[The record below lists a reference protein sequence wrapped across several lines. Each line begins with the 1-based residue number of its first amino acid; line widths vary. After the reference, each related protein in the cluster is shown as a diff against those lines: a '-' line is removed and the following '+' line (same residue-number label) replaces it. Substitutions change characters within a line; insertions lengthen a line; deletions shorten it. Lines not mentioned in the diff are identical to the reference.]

1 MTAATSMRFSMVGIA
16 LGGAALLLAVV
27 HFWAGPFAPKASI
40 ERTVA
45 ETAVAIRDATVAA
58 MRGEEIEDATSESE
72 FDLDKGL
79 EILAAV
85 LGGSAIIL
93 GVFGFAKGE
102 PARAAGGAAS
112 LGAGAIAFKFA
123 VVALGAIVL
132 AILVAGVLSQLGFD

>member
-1 MTAATSMRFSMVGIA
+1 MADTRSIRMSMAGIM
-16 LGGAALLLAVV
+16 LGGAALLLALV
-27 HFWAGPFAPKASI
+27 HFWAGPFTPQPSI

-58 MRGEEIEDATSESE
+58 MRGEEIVDSSSERK

-85 LGGSAIIL
+85 LGGCAVIL
-93 GVFGFAKGE
+93 GVIGFAKGE
-102 PARAAGGAAS
+102 PARAAGGAAA

-132 AILVAGVLSQLGFD
+132 AIIIAAVISQLGFG